1 MQLDYFIKEEKP
13 KGYYLG
19 YTHNEYTTHGQDVT
33 ETRIS
38 LDDLKSNLGN
48 LFYDNMSYYRTPVLE
63 ITVTNFY
70 KNVIKYWVMCGRTT
84 HPNEWVFLGEQA
96 KAGRSNVN
104 ERTITNV
111 TFDSN
116 TKEIV
121 ITWGGAT
128 TYESNFVISIH

>member
-1 MQLDYFIKEEKP
+1 MN
-13 KGYYLG
+13 YY
-19 YTHNEYTTHGQDVT
+19 
-33 ETRIS
+33 
-38 LDDLKSNLGN
+38 K
-48 LFYDNMSYYRTPVLE
+48 TPVLE
-63 ITVTNFY
+63 ITVTNYY

-84 HPNEWVFLGEQA
+84 QPDEWLFLGEQA
-96 KAGRSNVN
+96 KAGRTDLN

-116 TKEIV
+116 TKELI